1 MKYNFENEY
10 LTASTDSTAVAK
22 RLIEIIEEM
31 EKKEDPVLKTY
42 LGDKEF
48 KLPEQPFKGAIV
60 VDEPEKPIFNPQ
72 TKREFA
78 EIMAKRTK
86 KDTPSMNITSRLPEE
101 PADIED
107 EFVNHCVKRQAAKI
121 KPAKGEKWP
130 HEKFTSDEYPPE
142 NIENEDIEIDDEPE
156 QRVPEQI
163 DDSTTG
169 DIVSTDTV
177 PDTTGKYPSE
187 NSHPKKVK
195 SSEIVPQEG
204 TVEEAYMGEHFEV
217 APDDPEE
224 KPLTPAEQ
232 ELWDYIQKNPQYTMT
247 SACRDLKITTANYYW
262 RKRQLFLKGRKV
274 GGTIAFAKK
283 AED

>member
-22 RLIEIIEEM
+22 RLIEIVEEM
-31 EKKEDPVLKTY
+31 EKKEDPILKTY

-78 EIMAKRTK
+78 EIMAKRIK
-86 KDTPSMNITSRLPEE
+86 E
-101 PADIED
+101 
-107 EFVNHCVKRQAAKI
+107 Q

-142 NIENEDIEIDDEPE
+142 NADPEDIEIDDEPE

-163 DDSTTG
+163 DESKTG
-169 DIVSTDTV
+169 DVISNRPNIPAERKPKDA
-177 PDTTGKYPSE
+177 DEIEY
-187 NSHPKKVK
+187 PKKIK
-195 SSEIVPQEG
+195 SSEIQPAEQ

-217 APDDPEE
+217 VPDEPEE

>member
-60 VDEPEKPIFNPQ
+60 VDEPEQPIVNPQ

-78 EIMAKRTK
+78 EIMAKRIK
-86 KDTPSMNITSRLPEE
+86 E
-101 PADIED
+101 
-107 EFVNHCVKRQAAKI
+107 Q

-142 NIENEDIEIDDEPE
+142 NNDDFVNHCIKQEQDEIKPADIENDDIEIDDEPE

-169 DIVSTDTV
+169 DIVSTDMV

-195 SSEIVPQEG
+195 ASEIVPQEG

-247 SACRDLKITTANYYW
+247 SACRDLNITTANYYW

>member
-22 RLIEIIEEM
+22 RLIEIVEEM

-78 EIMAKRTK
+78 EIMAKRIK
-86 KDTPSMNITSRLPEE
+86 E
-101 PADIED
+101 
-107 EFVNHCVKRQAAKI
+107 Q

-142 NIENEDIEIDDEPE
+142 NPDAEDIEIDDEPE

-163 DDSTTG
+163 DASTTG
-169 DIVSTDTV
+169 DIVSTDMV

>member
-78 EIMAKRTK
+78 EIMAKRIK
-86 KDTPSMNITSRLPEE
+86 EQK
-101 PADIED
+101 PAESKPKDIED
-107 EFVNHCVKRQAAKI
+107 E
-121 KPAKGEKWP
+121 E
-130 HEKFTSDEYPPE
+130 
-142 NIENEDIEIDDEPE
+142 IEIDSVPTDDEPK
-156 QRVPEQI
+156 PEIPQ
-163 DDSTTG
+163 
-169 DIVSTDTV
+169 
-177 PDTTGKYPSE
+177 GK
-187 NSHPKKVK
+187 KLK
-195 SSEIVPQEG
+195 SSDIVPQEG
-204 TVEEAYMGEHFEV
+204 TVEEAYLGEHFEIT
-217 APDDPEE
+217 PDDPQE

-232 ELWDYIQKNPQYTMT
+232 ELWDYIQANPNYTMQG
-247 SACRDLKITTANYYW
+247 ACRDLNITTANYYW